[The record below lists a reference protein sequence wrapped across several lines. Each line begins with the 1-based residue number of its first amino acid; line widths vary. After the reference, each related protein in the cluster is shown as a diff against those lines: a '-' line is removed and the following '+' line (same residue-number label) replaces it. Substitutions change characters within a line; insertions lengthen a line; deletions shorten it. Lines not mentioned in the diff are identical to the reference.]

1 MKNKIKLNLLSELHL
16 VFLLFTLFLFSFN
29 AFAKS
34 KMPDEKYTKLEF
46 NIPMKDGILLA
57 TDVYLPKTGS
67 KFPVV
72 LVRTPYDKNG
82 VKDAAEKFVKHN
94 IVVVAQDCRGKL
106 KSGGEFYPFINERED
121 GLATLRW
128 LRKQEWCNGKVGG
141 WGGSYVGITQWAISD
156 SLDAL
161 TPNMTGASMYDL
173 VYDQG
178 LFALQTAFTW
188 GLAISAKEMNEA
200 FMKKIPKSFN
210 ILPLSSADDTVS
222 YNVLFIDDW
231 IAHEKY
237 DQYWKTQDF
246 SGMTKAPLLSVAGWY
261 DIFLKQQIADFQILL
276 HNGNPGNR
284 LVIGPWCH
292 GTQGFENKYGGSKK
306 TGNQGE
312 IIDNFL
318 INQLADKSQKVMT
331 NPFTD
336 KKYNLFIMEKN
347 EYFGSDTWPPK
358 ESVPT
363 AFYLGKDNKI
373 STKKSTEK
381 GELNYVYNPADPYP
395 SLGGTALG
403 VGVGPAE
410 QNKNRE
416 RKDQLFFETEIL
428 KTPLTLLG
436 DLSAV
441 LYVSSDARCTDFIV
455 GIQDVFPDGKIINI
469 QEGGSKVS
477 FSGTQPEKKDIS
489 VWATGY
495 EIREGHKLRVVI
507 TSSWF
512 PRYNRSLN
520 ICEPA
525 YIATKMKTAN
535 QTLWVGPE
543 YPSCVVLPVLSE
555 KKYNCLIEKKHHEL
569 Y

>member
-1 MKNKIKLNLLSELHL
+1 MKNQFKFRLICCFIVLMIFPFNL
-16 VFLLFTLFLFSFN
+16 
-29 AFAKS
+29 FASNS
-34 KMPDEKYTKLEF
+34 KKQKNYQKKEIMVSMSDGTK
-46 NIPMKDGILLA
+46 LA
-57 TDVYLPKTGS
+57 TDVYLPETGT

-82 VKDAAEKFVKHN
+82 IKDAAEKFLKYN
-94 IVVVAQDCRGKL
+94 FAVVAQDCRGRL
-106 KSGGEFYPFINERED
+106 KSGGEFYPFMNERQD
-121 GLATLRW
+121 GLETLRW

-156 SLDAL
+156 SLDVL

-173 VYDQG
+173 LHDQG
-178 LFALQTAFTW
+178 LFSLQTAFTW
-188 GLAISAKEMNEA
+188 GLAISAKEMNDA
-200 FMKKIPKSFN
+200 FMKKIPKAFN

-261 DIFLKQQIADFQILL
+261 DIFLKQQIADFQKLA
-276 HNGNPGNR
+276 NSGNPGNR

-292 GTQGFENKYGGSKK
+292 GTQGFENKYGGNKK

-318 INQLADKSQKVMT
+318 IKYLADESQKVMT
-331 NPFTD
+331 NPFAD
-336 KKYNLFIMEKN
+336 KKYSLFIMERN

-363 AFYLGKDNKI
+363 AFYFTKENKI
-373 STKKSTEK
+373 STNPAAEK
-381 GELNYVYNPADPYP
+381 GELKYVYNPAEPYP

-403 VGVGPAE
+403 VGVGPAS
-410 QNKNRE
+410 QNKNLE
-416 RKDQLFFETEIL
+416 RKDQLVFETENL
-428 KTPLTLLG
+428 TKPLTILG
-436 DLSAV
+436 DISAE
-441 LYVSSDARCTDFIV
+441 LYVSSDAKCTDFV
-455 GIQDVFPDGKIINI
+455 VCIQDVFPDGKIINI
-469 QEGGSKVS
+469 QEGGAKVS
-477 FSGTQPEKKDIS
+477 FSGSQPEKKEIS

-525 YIATKMKTAN
+525 YMATKMNPAN

-543 YPSCVVLPVLSE
+543 YPSCVVLPVLNE
-555 KKYNCLIEKKHHEL
+555 KNK
-569 Y
+569 

>member
-1 MKNKIKLNLLSELHL
+1 MKNLIKFQRIADPRFVFAFFVLLIISCN
-16 VFLLFTLFLFSFN
+16 TD
-29 AFAKS
+29 AKN
-34 KMPDEKYTKLEF
+34 KNQDKNYTKLEF
-46 NIPMKDGILLA
+46 NIPMKDGTLLA
-57 TDVYLPKTGS
+57 TDVYLPKTNS
-67 KFPVV
+67 TFPVV

-82 VKDAAEKFVKHN
+82 IIDAAEKFVKHN
-94 IVVVAQDCRGKL
+94 IAVVAQDCRGRL
-106 KSGGEFYPFINERED
+106 KSGGEFYPFINERQD
-121 GLATLRW
+121 GLETLRW

-156 SLDAL
+156 SLDVL

-173 VYDQG
+173 LYDQG

-200 FMKKIPKSFN
+200 FMKKITKSYY
-210 ILPLSSADDTVS
+210 ILPLSEADDSVS
-222 YNVLFIDDW
+222 YDVKFINDW
-231 IAHEKY
+231 ISHEKY
-237 DQYWKTQDF
+237 DEYWKTQDF

-261 DIFLKQQIADFQILL
+261 DIFLKQQIADFQVLL
-276 HNGNPGNR
+276 QNGNPGNR

-312 IIDNFL
+312 IIHNFL
-318 INQLADKSQKVMT
+318 INQLSVVSQKVMEK
-331 NPFTD
+331 PFAD
-336 KKYNLFIMEKN
+336 KKYNLFIMERN

-363 AFYLGKDNKI
+363 AFYLARDHKI

-381 GELNYVYNPADPYP
+381 GELKYMYNPDDPYP

-403 VGVGPAE
+403 VGVGPAH

-416 RKDQLFFETEIL
+416 RKDQLAFETENL
-428 KTPLTLLG
+428 TKPLTLLG
-436 DLSAV
+436 DLFAE
-441 LYVSSDARCTDFIV
+441 LYVSSDAPCTDFV
-455 GIQDVFPDGKIINI
+455 VCIQDVFPDGKIINI
-469 QEGGSKVS
+469 QEGGAKVR
-477 FSGTQPEKKDIS
+477 FSGSQPEKKEIS

-495 EIREGHKLRVVI
+495 EINTGHKLRVVI

-525 YIATKMKTAN
+525 YMATKMKTAN
-535 QTLWVGPE
+535 QTLWVGSE

-555 KKYNCLIEKKHHEL
+555 KK
-569 Y
+569 

>member
-1 MKNKIKLNLLSELHL
+1 MTLTNNSKNEKTKKMKNQFKFRLICCFIVLMIFSINL
-16 VFLLFTLFLFSFN
+16 
-29 AFAKS
+29 FASKS
-34 KMPDEKYTKLEF
+34 KKVDNYKKLELQIPMPDGTK
-46 NIPMKDGILLA
+46 LA

-82 VKDAAEKFVKHN
+82 IKDAAEKFVKYN
-94 IVVVAQDCRGKL
+94 IAVVAQDCRGRL
-106 KSGGEFYPFINERED
+106 KSGGEFYPFINERQD
-121 GLATLRW
+121 GLETLRW
-128 LRKQEWCNGKVGG
+128 LRKQDWCNGKVGG

-156 SLDAL
+156 SLDVL

-210 ILPLSSADDTVS
+210 ILPLSSADDSVS

-246 SGMTKAPLLSVAGWY
+246 SRMTKAPLLSVAGWY

-276 HNGNPGNR
+276 KNGNPGNR

-306 TGNQGE
+306 TGTQGE

-331 NPFTD
+331 NPFAD
-336 KKYNLFIMEKN
+336 KKYSLFIMERN
-347 EYFGSDTWPPK
+347 EYFGTDTWPPK

-363 AFYLGKDNKI
+363 AFYLDTDNKI

-381 GELNYVYNPADPYP
+381 GELKYVYNPADPYP
-395 SLGGTALG
+395 SFGGTALG
-403 VGVGPAE
+403 VGVGPAL
-410 QNKNRE
+410 QNKNLE
-416 RKDQLFFETEIL
+416 RKDQLFFETENL
-428 KTPLTLLG
+428 TKPLTLLG
-436 DLSAV
+436 DLFAE
-441 LYVSSDARCTDFIV
+441 LYLASDAGCTDFV
-455 GIQDVFPDGKIINI
+455 VCIQDVFPDGNIINI
-469 QEGGSKVS
+469 QEGGAKVS
-477 FSGTQPEKKDIS
+477 FSGSQPEKKEIS

-495 EIREGHKLRVVI
+495 EIKTGHKLRVVI

-525 YIATKMKTAN
+525 YMATEMKTAN
-535 QTLWVGPE
+535 QTLWVGSE

-555 KKYNCLIEKKHHEL
+555 KK
-569 Y
+569 